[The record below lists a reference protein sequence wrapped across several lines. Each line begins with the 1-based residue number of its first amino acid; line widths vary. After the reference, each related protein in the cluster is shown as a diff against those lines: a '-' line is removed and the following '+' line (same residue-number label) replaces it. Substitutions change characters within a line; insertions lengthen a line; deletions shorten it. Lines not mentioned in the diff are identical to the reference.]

1 MLQRS
6 LVSHTFGSIHSTT
19 TTSTTTSTM
28 NPLNALFLA
37 VALTP
42 ALVSAAPQPTF
53 GALFRHKE
61 QKKEEKKEKKGKD
74 GSKDVVYIVRPSYEV
89 HQTYQPITQQHHGYG
104 APVTSYGAYPVMASS
119 LVGPQYGEPVEG
131 YGYYA

>member
-19 TTSTTTSTM
+19 TTTSTM

-61 QKKEEKKEKKGKD
+61 QKKEEKKEEKKGMKD
-74 GSKDVVYIVRPSYEV
+74 GGKDVVYIVRPSYEV
-89 HQTYQPITQQHHGYG
+89 HQTYQPLTQHHGYG
-104 APVTSYGAYPVMASS
+104 APVTGYGAPYPVMAST

>member
-19 TTSTTTSTM
+19 TTTSTM

-61 QKKEEKKEKKGKD
+61 QKKEEKEEKKGKD

-89 HQTYQPITQQHHGYG
+89 HQTYQPLTQQHHGYG
-104 APVTSYGAYPVMASS
+104 APVTGYGGAYPVMASS